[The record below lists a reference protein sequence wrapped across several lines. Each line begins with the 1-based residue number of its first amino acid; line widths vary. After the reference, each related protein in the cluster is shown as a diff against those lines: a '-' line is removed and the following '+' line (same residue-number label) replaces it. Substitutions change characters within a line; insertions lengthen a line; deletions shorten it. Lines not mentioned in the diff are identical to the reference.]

1 MAGIGGC
8 VAAEL
13 AGTDAA
19 ASLSLDRFEQ
29 WMVAE
34 QRRVY
39 LLCLRMLRNG
49 EDADIATQDSFLKAF
64 QKLRKADA
72 APIEAP
78 EKWITRIAVNTCLDQ
93 LRSRRWAFWRRR
105 AALQDESV
113 LLQLVPSSGPDAEAV
128 LHARDISRRL
138 AAALDRLSL
147 RQRSVFILR
156 HDEDRSLEEIG
167 EVLGLDLGTVKSHM
181 ARALKK
187 LREELRDL
195 YE

>member
-1 MAGIGGC
+1 M
-8 VAAEL
+8 AAEL
-13 AGTDAA
+13 AGTDAV

-29 WMVAE
+29 WMAAE

-39 LLCLRMLRNG
+39 LLCLRMLRNS
-49 EDADIATQDSFLKAF
+49 EDADSATQDSFLKAF

-78 EKWITRIAVNTCLDQ
+78 GKWITRIAVNTCLDQ

-105 AALQDESV
+105 AVLQDESV

-181 ARALKK
+181 ARAVKK

-195 YE
+195 YD